1 MRRRKKKSR
10 SEMMRAVRS
19 KNTKPEL
26 LVRRALFRKGLR
38 YRLQR
43 RDLPGTPDIFVLRYG
58 VVVFVNGCFWHQH
71 GCSFARRPKSRPD
84 FWNGKLDGNMARDI
98 RTLRELSL
106 KGFRVAV
113 VWECSLKKNPE
124 GSLERLWNF
133 IVGDEEFVE
142 I

>member
-1 MRRRKKKSR
+1 M
-10 SEMMRAVRS
+10 
-19 KNTKPEL
+19 
-26 LVRRALFRKGLR
+26 
-38 YRLQR
+38 QR

-71 GCSFARRPKSRPD
+71 GCPFARRPKSRSD
-84 FWNGKLDGNMARDI
+84 FWNGKLDGNVARDI

-124 GSLERLWNF
+124 GTLERLWAF